1 MIFYWE
7 TLGQKELTKNLYKIY
22 DEKKVPNALILYG
35 EKGLGKMSL
44 AKDFSRLINC
54 EENSSDKNKICTC
67 MSCDKINNLSHPD
80 FTIIERSSICS
91 DIKCGSCKS
100 SKGQQIRECVI
111 SENIISKSRFKP
123 FMGKHKVVVV
133 NQANYL
139 SKVSSESLL
148 KTLEDI
154 DSNFLI
160 IFLIENLSD
169 IAETIIS
176 RCQIWKLN
184 KISKQNT
191 LEILLEKYSDREK
204 DVAEIMS
211 FGSPTLGEASD
222 MLDDPIFFEERQEV
236 LRRIVKIFNSPMS
249 DKLNYSKELTL
260 LYRKDKERV
269 LHELKIWKNL
279 FRKILRTEDT
289 DENLETI
296 SILKSIKE
304 KNKLKIKKNIENILS
319 TENNLK
325 FNAIPSLVF
334 DKFIINLEA

>member
-1 MIFYWE
+1 
-7 TLGQKELTKNLYKIY
+7 
-22 DEKKVPNALILYG
+22 
-35 EKGLGKMSL
+35 MSL
-44 AKDFSRLINC
+44 AKDFSKLINC
-54 EENSSDKNKICTC
+54 QDDSSDKDKICKC
-67 MSCDKINNLSHPD
+67 ISCDKINNLAHPD
-80 FTIIERSSICS
+80 FTIIERSSMCS
-91 DIKCGSCKS
+91 DTKCVSCKS
-100 SKGQQIRECVI
+100 TKGQQIRECVI

-123 FMGKHKVVVV
+123 FMSNYKVVVI

-169 IAETIIS
+169 LTETIIS

-184 KISKQNT
+184 KISNQNI
-191 LEILLEKYSDREK
+191 LEILLEKYPDREK
-204 DVAEIMS
+204 DIAEIMS

-222 MLDDPIFFEERQEV
+222 MLNDPIFFEERQGV

-249 DKLNYSKELTL
+249 DKLNYSKELSL

-269 LHELKIWKNL
+269 LNELKIWKNL
-279 FRKILRTEDT
+279 FRKILRAEDA

-296 SILKSIKE
+296 SILKLIKE

-319 TENNLK
+319 AENNLK

-334 DKFIINLEA
+334 DNFIINLEV